1 LEPGGLELVLDN
13 YRGEAD
19 RILSPL
25 AQRMSK
31 VNPNTLSIVSLLFAL
46 LSAFLYILE
55 GSYFLLLAAIMV
67 LVSGFFDALD
77 GKVARISSK
86 ASKRGDFV
94 DHVIDRYSDAII
106 LGAIAVSFRCEMSF
120 GLFAVIGVLLTS
132 YMGTQAQALGLG
144 REYKGI
150 LGRAD
155 RIAVLVVFSLI
166 QYAFEVTDSTLASD
180 IFGYSIIS
188 WMMIYFGIAGN
199 ATALQRAW
207 KIWKSLP

>member
-1 LEPGGLELVLDN
+1 
-13 YRGEAD
+13 
-19 RILSPL
+19 
-25 AQRMSK
+25 MSK
-31 VNPNTLSIVSLLFAL
+31 VNPNMISVVSLLFAA
-46 LSAFLYILE
+46 LSALLYILE

-166 QYAFEVTDSTLASD
+166 QYAFEVTGDSLATD

-188 WMMIYFGIAGN
+188 WMMIYFGVAGN

-207 KIWKSLP
+207 KIWKALP

>member
-1 LEPGGLELVLDN
+1 
-13 YRGEAD
+13 
-19 RILSPL
+19 
-25 AQRMSK
+25 MSK
-31 VNPNTLSIVSLLFAL
+31 VNPNMISVVSLLFAA
-46 LSAFLYILE
+46 LSALLYILE
-55 GSYFLLLAAIMV
+55 GSYFLLLAAILV

-166 QYAFEVTDSTLASD
+166 QYVFEVSDNSLAYD

-188 WMMIYFGIAGN
+188 WMMIYFGVAGN

-207 KIWKSLP
+207 KIWKALP

>member
-1 LEPGGLELVLDN
+1 
-13 YRGEAD
+13 
-19 RILSPL
+19 
-25 AQRMSK
+25 
-31 VNPNTLSIVSLLFAL
+31 
-46 LSAFLYILE
+46 
-55 GSYFLLLAAIMV
+55 MV

-106 LGAIAVSFRCEMSF
+106 LGAIAISARCEMSF

-144 REYKGI
+144 REYRGI

-166 QYAFEVTDSTLASD
+166 QYVLEISNSDLASD

-188 WMMIYFGIAGN
+188 WMMVYFGLAGN

>member
-1 LEPGGLELVLDN
+1 
-13 YRGEAD
+13 
-19 RILSPL
+19 
-25 AQRMSK
+25 
-31 VNPNTLSIVSLLFAL
+31 
-46 LSAFLYILE
+46 
-55 GSYFLLLAAIMV
+55 
-67 LVSGFFDALD
+67 
-77 GKVARISSK
+77 
-86 ASKRGDFV
+86 
-94 DHVIDRYSDAII
+94 
-106 LGAIAVSFRCEMSF
+106 MSF

-166 QYAFEVTDSTLASD
+166 QYAFEVTDNALATD

-188 WMMIYFGIAGN
+188 WMMVYFGVAGN

>member
-1 LEPGGLELVLDN
+1 
-13 YRGEAD
+13 
-19 RILSPL
+19 
-25 AQRMSK
+25 MSR
-31 VNPNTLSIVSLLFAL
+31 VNPNTLSVVSLLFAVL
-46 LSAFLYILE
+46 AGVLYVFK
-55 GSYFLLLAAIMV
+55 GSWWLLLAAIMV

-77 GKVARISSK
+77 GKVARVSAK

-106 LGAIAVSFRCEMSF
+106 LGAIAVSARCEVSF
-120 GLFAVIGVLLTS
+120 GLFAVIGVLLAS

-144 REYKGI
+144 REYRGI

-155 RIAVLVVFSLI
+155 RIAVLVIISLI
-166 QYAFEVTDSTLASD
+166 QYAFELSNSSLSTD

-199 ATALQRAW
+199 ATALQ
-207 KIWKSLP
+207 

>member
-1 LEPGGLELVLDN
+1 
-13 YRGEAD
+13 
-19 RILSPL
+19 
-25 AQRMSK
+25 MSK
-31 VNPNTLSIVSLLFAL
+31 VNPNMISVVSLLFAA
-46 LSAFLYILE
+46 LSALLYILE
-55 GSYFLLLAAIMV
+55 GSYFLLLAAILV

-106 LGAIAVSFRCEMSF
+106 LGAIAVSARCEMSF

-166 QYAFEVTDSTLASD
+166 QYTFEVTDNALATD